1 MMVPRRFLCICTS
14 EQLSTFHTTHR
25 VPAKDVPEV
34 DPLTDT
40 SNTYICS
47 CVCGLHTYHPQN
59 PVQSPLRG
67 DPFPAGRFITCAT
80 HMCLMQLMWSTH
92 PHQPSQC
99 TRLHEGPFR
108 RAGPSSP
115 SQSQTHPPLGTP
127 MHVHVAAH
135 THQRHAIGANLT
147 DAAIASPL
155 PTPTHTHVSII
166 HLPSSGPYACHLPSS
181 GPYAC
186 HCTVTFLTSSSVTL

>member
-108 RAGPSSP
+108 REGPASP
-115 SQSQTHPPLGTP
+115 SQSQMHPPP
-127 MHVHVAAH
+127 PQH
-135 THQRHAIGANLT
+135 THACTCRGSHTSTTRHRCQLDGCRNRIPPSHTGPHTCVHHTPSFLRALCM
-147 DAAIASPL
+147 SP
-155 PTPTHTHVSII
+155 S
-166 HLPSSGPYACHLPSS
+166 
-181 GPYAC
+181 
-186 HCTVTFLTSSSVTL
+186 